1 TSLCF
6 PRCLTSL
13 FVWPHQF
20 VLEKGASYDPLKPN
34 DQRWGFV
41 RCVDAL
47 EHTVKLQWKVVSISN
62 EDYFDGD
69 KTEETVSA
77 YELVEHPD
85 YSFCFGDIV
94 FAAQKQ
100 LGDEA
105 GKDNGKSVTDLKAE
119 ASLEDGN
126 QVHCVDEFPDNP
138 FLCCVGN
145 VTGFEDGNMEVN
157 WANGITTKVAPY
169 EVFRIEKHEGS
180 SVISIPHETNVDE
193 LPQEMIEH
201 RSLPSDK
208 KGKDLLN
215 SDGVRENCE

>member
-1 TSLCF
+1 
-6 PRCLTSL
+6 
-13 FVWPHQF
+13 F

-34 DQRWGFV
+34 DQRWGVV

-47 EHTVKLQWKVVSISN
+47 EHTVKVQWKAVFISN
-62 EDYFDGD
+62 EDNFAGD

-100 LGDEA
+100 LGNQA

-126 QVHCVDEFPDNP
+126 QVHCVGEFPDNP

-157 WANGITTKVAPY
+157 CANGFTTKVAPY
-169 EVFRIEKHEGS
+169 DVFRIEKYEGS
-180 SVISIPHETNVDE
+180 SVISIPHKTNVDE

-208 KGKDLLN
+208 KGK
-215 SDGVRENCE
+215 V